1 LNGGLFLVL
10 VAAVLLAWWLL
21 SLAWHPYAACRKC
34 RDRRG
39 RNVGSKA
46 SRWGT
51 CGACRGSGRRNRFGA
66 ATVRK
71 GIRRPL

>member
-1 LNGGLFLVL
+1 MNGGLFLVL

-39 RNVGSKA
+39 LFQ
-46 SRWGT
+46 
-51 CGACRGSGRRNRFGA
+51 C
-66 ATVRK
+66 
-71 GIRRPL
+71 